1 MIVVKADVRIDNMI
15 ETIRKYM
22 EGFIDAENM
31 EEIISICVTHMDLA
45 SWTEKTLM
53 NHVNNEFGFKSVI
66 FSGLDTTRDQL
77 LEDILQLCTKFH
89 NISVNEDNFFK
100 MFKIANNNLKILK
113 AIRREVDDIREI
125 HKEYL
130 IQKKM
135 FESWDLIDLA
145 FEYQAYMEEMINDSQ
160 KRFSDECDFT
170 FMNPETQAAELAHYA
185 NLTNQLKTVLYEVRI
200 GTLTYANDHGAGG
213 KFSFA
218 IKGKS

>member
-22 EGFIDAENM
+22 EGFIDSENM

-45 SWTEKTLM
+45 SWTEKILL

-77 LEDILQLCTKFH
+77 LEDILKLCTKFH

-113 AIRREVDDIREI
+113 AIRREVDEIRDI

-145 FEYQAYMEEMINDSQ
+145 FEYQAYMEEMIEDSR
-160 KRFSDECDFT
+160 KRVSDECGFT
-170 FMNPETQAAELAHYA
+170 FLNPETQAAELAHYA

-213 KFSFA
+213 KCSFTF
-218 IKGKS
+218 KRRF

>member
-22 EGFIDAENM
+22 EGFIDSENM

-45 SWTEKTLM
+45 SWTEKILLD
-53 NHVNNEFGFKSVI
+53 HVNNEFGFKSVI

-77 LEDILQLCTKFH
+77 LEDILKLCTKFH

-130 IQKKM
+130 IQKKS
-135 FESWDLIDLA
+135 FASWDQIDLA

-200 GTLTYANDHGAGG
+200 GTLTYENDHGAGG
-213 KFSFA
+213 KF
-218 IKGKS
+218 